1 MAQRFN
7 DGTSGDVVIRSGP
20 PAAGGGGGSGG
31 GGGFG
36 GNRVGASGAFSGP
49 SQKTKDARRRVK
61 QEYLQAQEQL
71 RIQAAAAAVQAQ
83 EQARLQ
89 TRQQALAAWAER
101 HNSFRATVDQ
111 GFQVKTAQLASSL
124 EQDISAARRPPDNS
138 SSERWQLYTITKA
151 INEIDGLIAQLATQL
166 SARNTVANSFDG
178 LDPLTR
184 STNDYLARLDQFGD
198 ALAGGHQLW
207 ESAYNAAHE
216 ARLLSAKI
224 NALTEKSTGLS
235 RHHAEQTVVWRELE
249 ANWERQRQV
258 AEQREARIRFKQQAD
273 ESSRL
278 ERVKQAN
285 TLSLP
290 VPSSLSAASMLF
302 NSRGLWVA
310 GAADELA
317 LAMARAAAGLGAV
330 ASASGTLTAPQ
341 LAIFI
346 GGMTYPSELGNGELT
361 PEQRAR
367 LFHAVAVPAQ
377 ALDLYD
383 SQELQTIADAG
394 GSVESGRRLKVLAGP
409 EGNTAVIVTDT
420 GGEVD
425 PGVPVV
431 NALLDPLTGQYTAE
445 IPGSPKRY
453 VHFTPGDAS
462 TATVPDQTR
471 LTVSEPQFQDMPV
484 GVDWRIQDCIVC
496 VPGLEPIY
504 LSFQV
509 APMGTGIVTGTGQPA
524 TADWW
529 KPATQPA
536 GAAIPAQV
544 GDQFRGREFTSFES
558 FNEALWQTLAEDRA
572 LASSFNELNEK
583 RIEQGFAPIAPK
595 STWVGENREF
605 ELRYLERSEFWGDA
619 FNLDKIS
626 IKTPNSAGGWLG
638 VVPAVTPWPIPP
650 ASSWKPLVPPGTE
663 HLGSTTS
670 PITPTEP
677 SVYPGNPVI
686 PVLPTN
692 ETFPA
697 VDEGEIGAII
707 PGYPGDEDLPS
718 PGLVFAGP
726 PVEPLEVGP
735 YNELSGRSR
744 GDGLDIDHIPSRRA
758 LEAYMELKLPEANKR
773 ERADILQRTP
783 SIAIPA
789 EVHRR
794 FSETYGGRNHLSKQL
809 NDAADL
815 QFAVDKN
822 FDAIK
827 AGLLEH
833 GFGEKDI
840 EVARLKLHELHIE
853 QGWY

>member
-1 MAQRFN
+1 MAQN
-7 DGTSGDVVIRSGP
+7 TSSDGSSGDVVIRSGP
-20 PAAGGGGGSGG
+20 PASGGGGGSGG
-31 GGGFG
+31 GSFG

-49 SQKTKDARRRVK
+49 SKKTIEARRRAK
-61 QEYLQAQEQL
+61 QAYLQAQEQK
-71 RIQAAAAAVQAQ
+71 RIKAAAAAVQAQ
-83 EQARLQ
+83 EYARLQ
-89 TRQQALAAWAER
+89 TRQQALAAMQAR
-101 HNSFRATVDQ
+101 HDSLRAQHDQ
-111 GFQVKTAQLASSL
+111 SYAAKAGQLAASL
-124 EQDISAARRPPDNS
+124 EREISAMREPGVGVPI
-138 SSERWQLYTITKA
+138 SERWQLHAVEKQKSL
-151 INEIDGLIAQLATQL
+151 IDGLISRKT
-166 SARNTVANSFDG
+166 SEFNEKNRIARSFDG
-178 LDPLTR
+178 FDPLTR
-184 STNDYLARLDQFGD
+184 TSMEYLARLGQFGD
-198 ALAGGHQLW
+198 ALNDGHDSW

-216 ARLLSAKI
+216 ARLLSAQITTLNEKS
-224 NALTEKSTGLS
+224 NALVRDHAAWVERLATWE
-235 RHHAEQTVVWRELE
+235 RHHQF
-249 ANWERQRQV
+249 
-258 AEQREARIRFKQQAD
+258 AEQRDARIRFKQQAD
-273 ESSRL
+273 ENARL
-278 ERVKQAN
+278 ERVRQAN
-285 TLSLP
+285 TLGLP
-290 VPSSLSAASMLF
+290 VASSLSAASMLF
-302 NSRGLWVA
+302 NPRGLWVA
-310 GAADELA
+310 GAVDELA
-317 LAMARAAAGLGAV
+317 LAMTRAASGLGAV
-330 ASASGTLTAPQ
+330 ASALETLTVPQ
-341 LAIFI
+341 VAIFV
-346 GGMTYPSELGNGELT
+346 GGMTYSSELANGELT
-361 PEQRAR
+361 PEQRTR

-431 NALLDPLTGQYTAE
+431 NAVLDPLTGQHTAE

-453 VHFTPGDAS
+453 VQFTPQAAS
-462 TATVPDQTR
+462 TSTVSDQTR

-509 APMGTGIVTGTGQPA
+509 DPMGTGNVTGTGQPA
-524 TADWW
+524 TADWLNS
-529 KPATQPA
+529 ATQPA
-536 GAAIPAQV
+536 GAAIPAQI

-558 FNEALWQTLAEDRA
+558 FNEALWQTLGEDRA
-572 LASSFNELNEK
+572 LVSSFNELNK
-583 RIEQGFAPIAPK
+583 NRIEQGFAPIAPK

-605 ELRYLERSEFWGDA
+605 ELRYLERSAFWDDA

-670 PITPTEP
+670 PTTPIDP
-677 SVYPGNPVI
+677 LVYPGLPVI
-686 PVLPTN
+686 PVLPPN

-697 VDEGEIGAII
+697 VDEGEIGASI

-726 PVEPLEVGP
+726 PVELLEVGP

-758 LEAYMELKLPEANKR
+758 LDRYIKERFPEADMYER
-773 ERADILQRTP
+773 EDFLKKAP
-783 SIAIPA
+783 SIAIPT
-789 EVHRR
+789 EIHRR
-794 FSETYGGRNHLSKQL
+794 FSETYGGRNHASKQM
-809 NDAADL
+809 DD
-815 QFAVDKN
+815 AVDPRLAVDRN

-827 AGLLEH
+827 LGLLEQ
-833 GFGEKDI
+833 GFTDKDI
-840 EVARLKLHELHIE
+840 EAARVKLHELHIE
-853 QGWY
+853 QGWYL